1 MCSSRWGTFL
11 NMYWAGNSN
20 SSRLS
25 RSSSCLRR
33 KSYQRRGSPVGTLN
47 IRSMAPK
54 LLISSGV
61 RVTAADPTGGS
72 DASSDCG
79 TSPPG
84 PSYDQCPGASGGR
97 GCGMDRRYDEDPQ
110 VAEVGERGDRART
123 DAPPG
128 ARGDGGR

>member
-47 IRSMAPK
+47 IRAMAPK

-61 RVTAADPTGGS
+61 RVTAADPTGGA
-72 DASSDCG
+72 DASSDGG
-79 TSPPG
+79 TSPPV
-84 PSYDQCPGASGGR
+84 PLYDQCPGACAVQWR
-97 GCGMDRRYDEDPQ
+97 CGMERRYDEYLHLG
-110 VAEVGERGDRART
+110 EVRR
-123 DAPPG
+123 
-128 ARGDGGR
+128 